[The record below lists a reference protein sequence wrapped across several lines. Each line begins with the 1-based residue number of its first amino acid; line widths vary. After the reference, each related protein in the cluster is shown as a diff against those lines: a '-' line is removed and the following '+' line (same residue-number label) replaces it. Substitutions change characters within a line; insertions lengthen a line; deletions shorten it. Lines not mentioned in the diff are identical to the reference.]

1 MAQKQEMTFAP
12 FGEHGIETAV
22 DETHVWFRIPRDRAK
37 ATPSKSGKMV
47 LSGNSGSF
55 QTVPGAD
62 GFKAN
67 ISAGYA
73 SGK

>member
-1 MAQKQEMTFAP
+1 MASKTEMNFAP

-22 DETHVWFRIPRDRAK
+22 DDTHVYFRITRDRAK

-47 LSGNSGSF
+47 LAGNSGSF

-62 GFKAN
+62 GLKAN
-67 ISAGYA
+67 ISAGYSA
-73 SGK
+73 K